1 MKVIFF
7 ITGFVDKT
15 FPIISGSPL
24 TMLKTPGG
32 KPASSE
38 SEPNSRAVIGVNSDG
53 FKITVHPAATAEDTF
68 LVTIAKGKFHGVIA
82 ATTPIGFLM
91 VKSFLPDSGDSK
103 ISLLILRACSAD
115 HSMKDAP

>member
-1 MKVIFF
+1 
-7 ITGFVDKT
+7 
-15 FPIISGSPL
+15 
-24 TMLKTPGG
+24 MLKTPGG

-53 FKITVHPAATAEDTF
+53 FKITAHPAATAEDTF

-103 ISLLILRACSAD
+103 ISLLILKACSAD